1 VIDQDKYSMPE
12 NQDKMPNIPTAQIP
26 QRAVPARPNET
37 SGLNIDEHVRIFD
50 PNSQQVF
57 LEKRA

>member
-1 VIDQDKYSMPE
+1 MPE
-12 NQDKMPNIPTAQIP
+12 NQDKMPNIPTSPNQP
-26 QRAVPARPNET
+26 RSVPARPNET

>member
-1 VIDQDKYSMPE
+1 MLE
-12 NQDKMPNIPTAQIP
+12 NQDKMPNIPTGPSQ
-26 QRAVPARPNET
+26 QQNVPARPNET

-50 PNSQQVF
+50 PNSQQTF

>member
-1 VIDQDKYSMPE
+1 MPE
-12 NQDKMPNIPTAQIP
+12 NQDKMPNIPNGQSQ
-26 QRAVPARPNET
+26 QRTVPTRPNET

>member
-1 VIDQDKYSMPE
+1 
-12 NQDKMPNIPTAQIP
+12 MPNIPTSPNQ
-26 QRAVPARPNET
+26 QRAGPARPNET

>member
-1 VIDQDKYSMPE
+1 
-12 NQDKMPNIPTAQIP
+12 MPNIPTGQTQP
-26 QRAVPARPNET
+26 RTMPARPNET

>member
-1 VIDQDKYSMPE
+1 MLE
-12 NQDKMPNIPTAQIP
+12 NQDNMPKSPNTQI
-26 QRAVPARPNET
+26 QKQAAPARPNET

-50 PNSQQVF
+50 PNSQQIF

>member
-1 VIDQDKYSMPE
+1 MPE
-12 NQDKMPNIPTAQIP
+12 NQDKMPNNTTTHSQTKP
-26 QRAVPARPNET
+26 VPARPNET

>member
-1 VIDQDKYSMPE
+1 MLE
-12 NQDKMPNIPTAQIP
+12 NQDKMPNIPTGP
-26 QRAVPARPNET
+26 TPPRAVPARPNET

-50 PNSQQVF
+50 PNSQQIF

>member
-1 VIDQDKYSMPE
+1 MPE
-12 NQDKMPNIPTAQIP
+12 NQDKMPNKPINTTP
-26 QRAVPARPNET
+26 QKPARPNET

>member
-1 VIDQDKYSMPE
+1 MPE
-12 NQDKMPNIPTAQIP
+12 NQDKMPNILTGQNL
-26 QRAVPARPNET
+26 QRSIPARPNET

>member
-1 VIDQDKYSMPE
+1 MLE
-12 NQDKMPNIPTAQIP
+12 NQDNMPKIPNSHTPKQT
-26 QRAVPARPNET
+26 VPARPNET

-50 PNSQQVF
+50 PNSQHIF

>member
-1 VIDQDKYSMPE
+1 MPE
-12 NQDKMPNIPTAQIP
+12 NQDKMPNIPNGQSQ
-26 QRAVPARPNET
+26 QRTVPARPNET

>member
-1 VIDQDKYSMPE
+1 MLE
-12 NQDKMPNIPTAQIP
+12 NQDKMPNNPNSQNQ
-26 QRAVPARPNET
+26 QRVAPARPNET

-50 PNSQQVF
+50 PNSQQVL